1 MHKSLRV
8 FFPQLEDQLMIVK
21 MIESSSTA
29 VSSLVS
35 LVQLL
40 DKVKNM
46 VIGDHIQSQVS
57 NTRCDTPTHT
67 YYCVLSPACIGTG

>member
-1 MHKSLRV
+1 MCAHLWCLLI
-8 FFPQLEDQLMIVK
+8 QLEDQLLVVK
-21 MIESSSTA
+21 MVESASTA
-29 VSSLVS
+29 VGSLVS

-57 NTRCDTPTHT
+57 SRQWLTKQL
-67 YYCVLSPACIGTG
+67 YCLLGRSKRHSMN